1 MCEQKLSES
10 VLRTRQHSREF
21 KQTVC
26 LSNYVES
33 WGVKYVTSSNIF
45 VSFRTETDDYAEIID
60 EEDTY
65 TMPSSK

>member
-1 MCEQKLSES
+1 M
-10 VLRTRQHSREF
+10 SRPF
-21 KQTVC
+21 C
-26 LSNYVES
+26 LSNYVKSQE
-33 WGVKYVTSSNIF
+33 VKYVTSSNTF